1 LNLKNAVAC
10 LTKRGDMRMYAEIEQ
25 NLLQWIKKTE
35 YFKKKNTK
43 DADLVEIASQLR
55 YETYPKDT
63 IVNDQGRIISLLQCR
78 GV

>member
-1 LNLKNAVAC
+1 M
-10 LTKRGDMRMYAEIEQ
+10 TKRSDMRMFAEIEQ

-55 YETYPKDT
+55 YESYPKDT
-63 IVNDQGRIISLLQCR
+63 IVNDQGSIISLFLTM
-78 GV
+78 

>member
-1 LNLKNAVAC
+1 
-10 LTKRGDMRMYAEIEQ
+10 MRMFAEIEQ

-55 YETYPKDT
+55 YESYPKDT
-63 IVNDQGRIISLLQCR
+63 IVNDQGSIISLFLTM
-78 GV
+78 

>member
-1 LNLKNAVAC
+1 
-10 LTKRGDMRMYAEIEQ
+10 MRMYAEIEQ